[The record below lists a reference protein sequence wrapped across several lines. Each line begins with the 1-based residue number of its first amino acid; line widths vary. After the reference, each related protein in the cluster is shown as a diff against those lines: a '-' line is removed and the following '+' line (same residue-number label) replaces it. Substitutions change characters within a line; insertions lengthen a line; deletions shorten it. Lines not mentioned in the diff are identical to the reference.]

1 MVLLSG
7 DFKNVHPDISGK
19 LLEKNGVI
27 YFDMK
32 NPYDSSELKEQRK
45 YLEEIESY
53 LNDDLSGVLKEEYN
67 RAKGE
72 YETNLKSLIN
82 DRHNVKKVIND
93 VLQSGYNM
101 LWFYE
106 GSWNL
111 SENKPYYEGYNYM
124 VEAALKNN
132 AIVIPGAFEI
142 IDIPGKRKRRAI
154 VRLGKPIDYTKMYDI
169 NTLTK
174 EEKNEG
180 LDLIKG
186 QIGGLLFDIW
196 DKYSNVSRKELEEK
210 YVKTLTAKD
219 YFVPDYKR
227 KSPLIKCF
235 EEYMNKVLSEWK
247 FSLEDIEEK
256 HFVDKN
262 IVEQSKAFEHLDNL
276 NLNKNNAFL
285 LSKRNHH

>member
-1 MVLLSG
+1 M
-7 DFKNVHPDISGK
+7 DNVIDKTKK
-19 LLEKNGVI
+19 LIDSFE
-27 YFDMK
+27 
-32 NPYDSSELKEQRK
+32 SSELISK
-45 YLEEIESY
+45 L
-53 LNDDLSGVLKEEYN
+53 D
-67 RAKGE
+67 
-72 YETNLKSLIN
+72 
-82 DRHNVKKVIND
+82 
-93 VLQSGYNM
+93 
-101 LWFYE
+101 
-106 GSWNL
+106 
-111 SENKPYYEGYNYM
+111 YY
-124 VEAALKNN
+124 KR
-132 AIVIPGAFEI
+132 IVIG
-142 IDIPGKRKRRAI
+142 
-154 VRLGKPIDYTKMYDI
+154 
-169 NTLTK
+169 NK
-174 EEKNEG
+174 EL

-196 DKYSNVSRKELEEK
+196 DKYSNVSREKLEEK
-210 YVKTLTAKD
+210 YGKTLTAED